1 MKGLDR
7 GSLIG
12 CDALVASLRSYFFP
26 LGPSSVVGVVSL
38 ADNPLPAPHKHRRID
53 YAVWDCFAFGSRWA
67 MLVHLTMTAGL

>member
-38 ADNPLPAPHKHRRID
+38 ADIPLPGPPINID
-53 YAVWDCFAFGSRWA
+53 ALIMLFGIALHLARGGQCWSISR
-67 MLVHLTMTAGL
+67 